1 MVCEQFRAGDS
12 TAHADHRGVGAMA
25 SEAEYYSRR
34 SREEREAA
42 MRAPHPQAREIHREL
57 AEAYELRVRE
67 LTAQVRRSEMHLVS
81 AA

>member
-1 MVCEQFRAGDS
+1 MISD
-12 TAHADHRGVGAMA
+12 
-25 SEAEYYSRR
+25 AEYYTQR

-67 LTAQVRRSEMHLVS
+67 LVAQVRRAEIHLVS